1 MELVKHITRPLCKQG
16 LIAVSDE
23 TTEGSSLVHHSPR
36 LVDEL
41 AIDCLA
47 SLFFDTMRLVEAA
60 ESVEGDLAFKL
71 FPNESSAL
79 KD

>member
-1 MELVKHITRPLCKQG
+1 MELAKRITRPLCKQG

-47 SLFFDTMRLVEAA
+47 SLLIDVMRLIEAV
-60 ESVEGDLAFKL
+60 ESVGGDLA
-71 FPNESSAL
+71 L
-79 KD
+79 KF